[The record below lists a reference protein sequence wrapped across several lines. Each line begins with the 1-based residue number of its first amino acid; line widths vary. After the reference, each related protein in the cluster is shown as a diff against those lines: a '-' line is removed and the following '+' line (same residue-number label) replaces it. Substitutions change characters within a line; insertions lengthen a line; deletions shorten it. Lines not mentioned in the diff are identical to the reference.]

1 MMSLLINDDVILGGV
16 VNLEVTDVGN
26 HVGKERVA
34 GYVERHTQ
42 TLRRGR
48 IKELSDYF
56 VANKHFE
63 NISSFYCIYCSVP
76 SLVTLPYLGYI
87 SDTLPLIGNCILC
100 LEKEREHTHAPC
112 RQISGR
118 VGMTTLHC
126 RRRTEQTRGTGAAP
140 SEADLGKE
148 GGE

>member
-1 MMSLLINDDVILGGV
+1 MSLLINDDVILGGV
-16 VNLEVTDVGN
+16 ANLQVTDVGN

-34 GYVERHTQ
+34 GYVERYTQ

-48 IKELSDYF
+48 IKELSDYL
-56 VANKHFE
+56 VANKHF
-63 NISSFYCIYCSVP
+63 YCIYCLVP
-76 SLVTLPYLGYI
+76 LLYLGYI

-118 VGMTTLHC
+118 VGMTTPHC

-140 SEADLGKE
+140 SEADLEKE